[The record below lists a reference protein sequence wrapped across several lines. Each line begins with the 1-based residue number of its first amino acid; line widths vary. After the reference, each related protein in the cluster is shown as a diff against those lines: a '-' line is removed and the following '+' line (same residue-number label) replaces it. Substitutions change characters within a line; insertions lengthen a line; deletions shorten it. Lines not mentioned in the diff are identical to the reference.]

1 MKVLEKEGLR
11 RRAAERCVI
20 CHTRTG
26 YAFDDDVSGRDFYVK
41 GCGQLCGKCYG
52 ILRGQALDP
61 AENDPCTVEES
72 PTVATCILPYDY
84 AEDEH
89 YYVEDLGEV
98 ERKPFYSFVKRAFD
112 VTASLLALIV
122 LAIPMLI
129 IGAAVKISSPGPAF
143 YRQERLGL
151 NGKKFVIL
159 KFRSMRMNAERS
171 GAAWSGGDLD
181 DRITRVGRFLRKTRL
196 DELPQLFCT
205 LTGSMTLVGPRPERE
220 CFYREFEKHVH
231 GFSERLKVKPGITGL
246 AQVSGGYDLSPQ
258 EKVVYDVDYIKKR
271 SVGLDLRILF
281 KTVGIVFSHDGA
293 K

>member
-1 MKVLEKEGLR
+1 MKVLEKDALR
-11 RRAAERCVI
+11 RRSSERCVI
-20 CHTRTG
+20 CNARTSYTFG
-26 YAFDDDVSGRDFYVK
+26 DDVSGRDFYVS

-52 ILRGQALDP
+52 TLRGQALDP
-61 AENDPCTVEES
+61 AESDPCTVEES
-72 PTVATCILPYDY
+72 PTVAACILPYDY

-89 YYVEDLGEV
+89 YYVEDLGNV
-98 ERKPFYSFVKRAFD
+98 EKKPFYSFVKRAFD
-112 VTASLLALIV
+112 VFASLAALIL
-122 LAIPMLI
+122 LAVPMLI
-129 IGAAVKISSPGPAF
+129 IAAAVKISSPGPAF

-258 EKVVYDVDYIKKR
+258 EKVVYDVNYIKNR

-281 KTVGIVFSHDGA
+281 KTVGIVFSHNGA